1 MDIDKPRE
9 LLKQCIIKPFDNQE
23 GTIIA
28 IKHDR
33 FGSEFL
39 VRYFQH
45 GMVINNWF
53 FDSEIE
59 LKKEKIKQDVKF
71 FKEY

>member
-1 MDIDKPRE
+1 MYIDKPKE
-9 LLKQCIIKPFDNQE
+9 LLKKCIIKPFDNTE

-28 IKHDR
+28 IKCDR
-33 FGSEFL
+33 YGCELL
-39 VRYFQH
+39 VRYFSN

-59 LKKEKIKQDVKF
+59 LKKEQIKKDTSF

>member
-1 MDIDKPRE
+1 MYIDKPKE
-9 LLKQCIIKPFDNQE
+9 LLKKCIIKPFDDIE

-28 IKHDR
+28 IKCDR
-33 FGSEFL
+33 YGCELL
-39 VRYFQH
+39 VRYFSN

-59 LKKEKIKQDVKF
+59 LKKEQIKKDTSF

>member
-1 MDIDKPRE
+1 MYIEKPIE
-9 LLKQCIIKPFDNQE
+9 LLKPCIIKPFDNTE

-28 IKHDR
+28 IKYDR
-33 FGSEFL
+33 YGCEIL
-39 VRYFQH
+39 VRYFSN

-59 LKKEKIKQDVKF
+59 LKKEQNKKDIKF

>member
-1 MDIDKPRE
+1 MYIETPKE
-9 LLKQCIIKPFDNQE
+9 LLKPCIIKPIDDQE

-28 IKHDR
+28 IKIDR
-33 FGSEFL
+33 FGCELL
-39 VRYFQH
+39 VRYISH

-59 LKKEKIKQDVKF
+59 LKKEQMKPHTKF

>member
-1 MDIDKPRE
+1 MYIDKPKE
-9 LLKQCIIKPFDNQE
+9 LLKKCIIKPFDDTE

-28 IKHDR
+28 IKSDR
-33 FGSEFL
+33 YGCELL
-39 VRYFQH
+39 VRYFSN

-59 LKKEKIKQDVKF
+59 LKKEQIKKDTSF

>member
-1 MDIDKPRE
+1 MYIDKPKE
-9 LLKQCIIKPFDNQE
+9 LLKKCIIKPFDDTE

-28 IKHDR
+28 IKCDR
-33 FGSEFL
+33 YGCELL
-39 VRYFQH
+39 VRYFSN

-59 LKKEKIKQDVKF
+59 LKKEQIKKDTSF

>member
-1 MDIDKPRE
+1 MYIEKPQE
-9 LLKQCIIKPFDNQE
+9 LLKKCTIKPFDNQD

-28 IKHDR
+28 IKSDR
-33 FGSEFL
+33 YGSEVL
-39 VRYFQH
+39 VRYFSH

-59 LKKEKIKQDVKF
+59 LKKEQIKKDTNF
-71 FKEY
+71 FKE

>member
-1 MDIDKPRE
+1 MYIEKPKE
-9 LLKQCIIKPFDNQE
+9 LLKTCIIKPFDDVE

-28 IKHDR
+28 IKFDR
-33 FGSEFL
+33 YGSEFL
-39 VRYFQH
+39 VRYFSN
-45 GMVINNWF
+45 GMIINNWF

-59 LKKEKIKQDVKF
+59 LKPEQIKKSTKF